1 MQRDVHL
8 GAGGQ
13 LRKQWPHDESRQP
26 RWQRST
32 DDEGDLIGARALLE
46 FEESTA
52 IIEVIADRDDWG
64 ATGDHLIGERGMT
77 AAWGEHHDISLCES
91 TKPVRCSGVNKFDRS
106 IGEEPRDPPA
116 DHTGSDDPD
125 VSHQESGSTGR
136 HPPRV
141 GGVPSRVPTL
151 MLAAVSTASA
161 SAEKMRM
168 ITFMA
173 GGDDGTRTHDP
184 LLAKQAL

>member
-1 MQRDVHL
+1 
-8 GAGGQ
+8 
-13 LRKQWPHDESRQP
+13 
-26 RWQRST
+26 
-32 DDEGDLIGARALLE
+32 
-46 FEESTA
+46 
-52 IIEVIADRDDWG
+52 
-64 ATGDHLIGERGMT
+64 MT
-77 AAWGEHHDISLCES
+77 AARGEHHDISLREF
-91 TKPVRCSGVNKFDRS
+91 TKPVRFSGVDDFDRS

-116 DHTGSDDPD
+116 DDTGSNDPY

-161 SAEKMRM
+161 SAERTRR

-173 GGDDGTRTHDP
+173 GGDDGIRTHDP
-184 LLAKQAL
+184 LLAKQVL